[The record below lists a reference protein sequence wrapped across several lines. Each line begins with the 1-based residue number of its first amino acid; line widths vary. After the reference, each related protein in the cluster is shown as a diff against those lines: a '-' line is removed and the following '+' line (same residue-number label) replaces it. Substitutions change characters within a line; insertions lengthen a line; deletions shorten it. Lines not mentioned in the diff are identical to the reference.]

1 MFLLYF
7 VALFFH
13 VPSKD
18 HLLFKVAAGAPA
30 IISTFQVT
38 ERKKKEGLSHCLL
51 GGFLRSFSLSVYI
64 ILDRTW
70 VYGITQ
76 LQTRLGN
83 VLCSRRCCLRFCFL
97 KIKSEKLIFGDKVLF
112 VTFPTWWVRYPSS

>member
-70 VYGITQ
+70 VYGIT
-76 LQTRLGN
+76 
-83 VLCSRRCCLRFCFL
+83 
-97 KIKSEKLIFGDKVLF
+97 
-112 VTFPTWWVRYPSS
+112 